1 MALLEYVRGS
11 RLRITGGYGI
21 NQQLSAHRRYVVRF
35 GGLSLARG
43 CGSLRTS
50 SLRCGIWEEAHSP
63 RIDNMKRVGEG
74 DVVRLLTGPT
84 ERRDAEGQSLVRRL
98 GIH

>member
-1 MALLEYVRGS
+1 MHRT
-11 RLRITGGYGI
+11 RI
-21 NQQLSAHRRYVVRF
+21 AHVIM
-35 GGLSLARG
+35 
-43 CGSLRTS
+43 SLRYG
-50 SLRCGIWEEAHSP
+50 GIQEIVT

-74 DVVRLLTGPT
+74 DVVRLSIGPT